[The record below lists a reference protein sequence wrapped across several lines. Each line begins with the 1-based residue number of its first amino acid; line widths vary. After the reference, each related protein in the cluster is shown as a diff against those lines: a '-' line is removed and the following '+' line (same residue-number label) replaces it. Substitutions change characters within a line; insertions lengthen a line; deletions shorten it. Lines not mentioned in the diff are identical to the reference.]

1 MKKRILFFSQSRAL
15 KPRVP
20 GWTKHD
26 WGSEKATWNTQL
38 TPLYGP
44 ATGTQ
49 TPAELG
55 TNIHSNQSTYFY
67 FLKLL
72 ATPHGILV
80 P

>member
-1 MKKRILFFSQSRAL
+1 MKKRIFFSQSIKTACSWLDETRL
-15 KPRVP
+15 EL
-20 GWTKHD
+20 
-26 WGSEKATWNTQL
+26 SEGNLGL

-44 ATGTQ
+44 AAGTQ

-55 TNIHSNQSTYFY
+55 TNLHSNQSTY

-72 ATPHGILV
+72 ATPRGILV